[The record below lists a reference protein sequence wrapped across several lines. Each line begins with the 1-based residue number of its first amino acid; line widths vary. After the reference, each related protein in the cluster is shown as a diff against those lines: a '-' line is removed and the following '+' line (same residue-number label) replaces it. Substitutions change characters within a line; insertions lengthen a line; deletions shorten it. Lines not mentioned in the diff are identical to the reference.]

1 MISTVEGRFAGT
13 TPSGVIIDVGG
24 IGLEVHIPAPAA
36 AALGAVGERVRLF
49 THLHVRE
56 DALTLY
62 GFASEYDR
70 TVFLELIGV
79 SGVGPRVAL
88 TILSQ
93 GGAAELARM
102 IREENVR
109 ALVRLPGIGRKTAE
123 RLVVELKDRL
133 EPGDEEGRPLRPGS
147 APVCDEAIAALISL
161 GLTRSNAE
169 RALERIVFERD
180 PSTYPVEEIVRMALR
195 AVPL

>member
-1 MISTVEGRFAGT
+1 MISTVEGRIAGM
-13 TPSGVIIDVGG
+13 TPSGVIVDVGG
-24 IGLEVHIPAPAA
+24 VGLEVNVPAPAA
-36 AALGAVGERVRLF
+36 AAVGAVGERIRLF

-93 GGAAELARM
+93 GGASRIARM
-102 IREENVR
+102 IREEDVR
-109 ALVRLPGIGRKTAE
+109 ALVQLPHIGRKTAE

-133 EPGDEEGRPLRPGS
+133 EPGEEEGGPRRTET
-147 APVCDEAIAALISL
+147 APVCDEAVAALMSL

-169 RALERIVFERD
+169 RALERIAFERE
-180 PSTYPVEEIVRMALR
+180 PSTYSVEEIVRLALR

>member
-1 MISTVEGRFAGT
+1 MISTVEGRLAGT
-13 TPSGVIIDVGG
+13 TPSGVIVDVGG
-24 IGLEVHIPAPAA
+24 IGLEVHVPAPTAA
-36 AALGAVGERVRLF
+36 SLGAVGERVRLF

-88 TILSQ
+88 TMLSE
-93 GGAAELARM
+93 GGAADLARL

-109 ALVRLPGIGRKTAE
+109 ALVMLPGIGRKTAE

-133 EPGDEEGRPLRPGS
+133 EPSEEEAPRRRAEA
-147 APVCDEAIAALISL
+147 APVCDEAVAALMSL
-161 GLTRSNAE
+161 GLTRANAE
-169 RALERIVFERD
+169 RALDRIAFERD
-180 PSTYPVEEIVRMALR
+180 PSTYSVEEIVRLALR

>member
-1 MISTVEGRFAGT
+1 MISTLEGRLAGT
-13 TPSGVIIDVGG
+13 TPSGLIVDVGG
-24 IGLEVHIPAPAA
+24 VGLEVHVPAPAA
-36 AALGAVGERVRLF
+36 AALGAAGERVRLF

-62 GFASEYDR
+62 GFANEYDR

-79 SGVGPRVAL
+79 SGIGPRVAL

-93 GGAAELARM
+93 CGAAELSRL
-102 IREENVR
+102 IRGEDVR

-133 EPGDEEGRPLRPGS
+133 EPGEEEGAPARPGP
-147 APVCDEAIAALISL
+147 APACDEAVAALMSL
-161 GLTRSNAE
+161 GLTRSNAA
-169 RALERIVFERD
+169 RALERIVFDRD
-180 PSTYPVEEIVRMALR
+180 PATYSVEEIVRLALR